1 MRILKDSAIL
11 SLKEFNKIKQDS
23 IFEPKINV
31 STSAIN
37 IFDKNKIQK
46 ALNHKQKIID
56 YDKNKQL
63 ETLKKLQEEESM
75 KILENENIISKED
88 DYVKQMD
95 KMVLYAK
102 VATIRDRQIIDKK
115 KIEEI
120 NKKKEEKLDLLMEL
134 ERLKDLKYREEE
146 KEKLIKKQR
155 EGSLILKEQIKN
167 IQHERELQKELIEKE
182 GKEMKKLMEKIFED
196 EKKKKEQEKIK
207 NEIRI
212 KEFLEANRIS
222 ILNKEK
228 RKKEEKE
235 EDIKIYEYNIEK
247 AKKEEEMFQEKKR
260 LEIKKELEL
269 SKLKDKQL
277 KINDNKEELDS
288 LRAKRTFEE
297 NERKI
302 RKKEM
307 DDMINKQK
315 KINELIRDNK
325 RQIEAKELILAE
337 EAIKEK
343 EQFNNIINEQIK
355 EIDRL
360 NEIEKKKKEQFVNHR
375 EELKKQILNKQE
387 KEKIDRREIL
397 EEGRKI
403 RQNNEEY
410 KKNLEKVKKQRIN
423 YLKSLNIEDKYIV
436 PLRIYKFGP
445 ELDN

>member
-23 IFEPKINV
+23 KFEPRIHV

-63 ETLKKLQEEESM
+63 ETLKKLQDEESM

-269 SKLKDKQL
+269 SKLRDKQL

-375 EELKKQILNKQE
+375 EELKKQILNTQE

>member
-1 MRILKDSAIL
+1 MRILKDSTIL

-23 IFEPKINV
+23 KFEPRIHV

-63 ETLKKLQEEESM
+63 ETLKKLQDEESM

-269 SKLKDKQL
+269 SKLRDKQL

>member
-23 IFEPKINV
+23 KFEPRIHV

-63 ETLKKLQEEESM
+63 ETLKKLQDEESM

-196 EKKKKEQEKIK
+196 EKKKK
-207 NEIRI
+207 
-212 KEFLEANRIS
+212 
-222 ILNKEK
+222 NKK
-228 RKKEEKE
+228 
-235 EDIKIYEYNIEK
+235 
-247 AKKEEEMFQEKKR
+247 
-260 LEIKKELEL
+260 
-269 SKLKDKQL
+269 KLKMK
-277 KINDNKEELDS
+277 
-288 LRAKRTFEE
+288 
-297 NERKI
+297 
-302 RKKEM
+302 
-307 DDMINKQK
+307 
-315 KINELIRDNK
+315 
-325 RQIEAKELILAE
+325 
-337 EAIKEK
+337 
-343 EQFNNIINEQIK
+343 
-355 EIDRL
+355 
-360 NEIEKKKKEQFVNHR
+360 
-375 EELKKQILNKQE
+375 
-387 KEKIDRREIL
+387 L
-397 EEGRKI
+397 E
-403 RQNNEEY
+403 
-410 KKNLEKVKKQRIN
+410 
-423 YLKSLNIEDKYIV
+423 
-436 PLRIYKFGP
+436 
-445 ELDN
+445 

>member
-23 IFEPKINV
+23 KFEPRIHV

-63 ETLKKLQEEESM
+63 ETLKKLQDEESM

-269 SKLKDKQL
+269 SKLRDKQL

>member
-1 MRILKDSAIL
+1 
-11 SLKEFNKIKQDS
+11 
-23 IFEPKINV
+23 
-31 STSAIN
+31 
-37 IFDKNKIQK
+37 
-46 ALNHKQKIID
+46 
-56 YDKNKQL
+56 
-63 ETLKKLQEEESM
+63 
-75 KILENENIISKED
+75 
-88 DYVKQMD
+88 
-95 KMVLYAK
+95 
-102 VATIRDRQIIDKK
+102 
-115 KIEEI
+115 
-120 NKKKEEKLDLLMEL
+120 
-134 ERLKDLKYREEE
+134 
-146 KEKLIKKQR
+146 
-155 EGSLILKEQIKN
+155 
-167 IQHERELQKELIEKE
+167 
-182 GKEMKKLMEKIFED
+182 
-196 EKKKKEQEKIK
+196 
-207 NEIRI
+207 
-212 KEFLEANRIS
+212 
-222 ILNKEK
+222 
-228 RKKEEKE
+228 
-235 EDIKIYEYNIEK
+235 
-247 AKKEEEMFQEKKR
+247 MFQEKKR

-269 SKLKDKQL
+269 SKLRDKQL

-315 KINELIRDNK
+315 KINELIWDNK
-325 RQIEAKELILAE
+325 RQNKAKELILTE

-436 PLRIYKFGP
+436 PFRIYKFWP
-445 ELDN
+445 LLYY

>member
-1 MRILKDSAIL
+1 
-11 SLKEFNKIKQDS
+11 
-23 IFEPKINV
+23 
-31 STSAIN
+31 
-37 IFDKNKIQK
+37 
-46 ALNHKQKIID
+46 
-56 YDKNKQL
+56 
-63 ETLKKLQEEESM
+63 
-75 KILENENIISKED
+75 
-88 DYVKQMD
+88 
-95 KMVLYAK
+95 
-102 VATIRDRQIIDKK
+102 
-115 KIEEI
+115 
-120 NKKKEEKLDLLMEL
+120 MEL
-134 ERLKDLKYREEE
+134 ERLKDLKYHEEE
-146 KEKLIKKQR
+146 KEKLILKQR

-182 GKEMKKLMEKIFED
+182 GKEMKKLMEKIFEE
-196 EKKKKEQEKIK
+196 EKKKLDQEKIK

-445 ELDN
+445 ELDKL